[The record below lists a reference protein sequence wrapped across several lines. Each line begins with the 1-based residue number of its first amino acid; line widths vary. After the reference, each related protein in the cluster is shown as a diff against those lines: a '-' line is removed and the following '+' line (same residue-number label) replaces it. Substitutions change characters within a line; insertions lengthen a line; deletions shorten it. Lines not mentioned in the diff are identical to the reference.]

1 LSEPVKRAGYCHSF
15 AASASANRPNGRKN
29 FPYPARQC
37 FAGSA
42 LCIMT
47 GTMNDK
53 RDADSDKHDM
63 GGKTDSELAAPKGN
77 ISLKIQAAKRAE
89 RLRAELRANLARRKL
104 QARARREGAEDDR
117 PGNLLSD
124 DDPARSD

>member
-1 LSEPVKRAGYCHSF
+1 
-15 AASASANRPNGRKN
+15 
-29 FPYPARQC
+29 
-37 FAGSA
+37 
-42 LCIMT
+42 
-47 GTMNDK
+47 MNDK
-53 RDADSDKHDM
+53 RSMDSDKGDI
-63 GGKTDSELAAPKGN
+63 GAGTDSESAAPKGN
-77 ISLKIQAAKRAE
+77 ISLKIAAEKRAE

>member
-1 LSEPVKRAGYCHSF
+1 VKRAGYCHSF
-15 AASASANRPNGRKN
+15 ADSASANRPNGRKN
-29 FPYPARQC
+29 FPRPARQR
-37 FAGSA
+37 FARPA

-53 RDADSDKHDM
+53 RDMDSGKDAAGTGTDSD
-63 GGKTDSELAAPKGN
+63 TAAPKGN
-77 ISLKIQAAKRAE
+77 ISLKIQAEKRAE